1 MILAA
6 NIKDERLIVR
16 MRVPMMMTR
25 MLMVNLMM
33 SRSMLRVRRTRVLM
47 MMNPE

>member
-1 MILAA
+1 
-6 NIKDERLIVR
+6 

-33 SRSMLRVRRTRVLM
+33 STSMLRVRRTRVLM

>member
-1 MILAA
+1 
-6 NIKDERLIVR
+6 

-33 SRSMLRVRRTRVLM
+33 SMSMLRVRRTRVLM